1 MKYAKTIL
9 PALAFTTLGL
19 LCQPSYAQDAATP
32 ETTQP
37 QAQPELEP
45 TSNPPTPAP
54 DADAPAVSPPESDAA
69 KAEAAMNDLLGSRK
83 AAPVIEPN
91 QQTPTMQPLPSAGAP
106 AASVDIDPAVLGIA
120 PGEDP
125 PPLRREGE
133 FIVSRRG
140 RLIHAAQG
148 GHLLFVFES
157 DAMENPE
164 LPMVLQACQLL
175 EAMEE
180 TVQRRGDSTVFILS
194 GQINTYRGANYLL
207 PTMMK
212 IAVDKGNLTN

>member
-1 MKYAKTIL
+1 MKPGYFTLSMLLALTVGVSGGV
-9 PALAFTTLGL
+9 ALAQDDSAQPAAAAPKVESGSADTTTA
-19 LCQPSYAQDAATP
+19 PPA
-32 ETTQP
+32 TQP
-37 QAQPELEP
+37 A
-45 TSNPPTPAP
+45 T
-54 DADAPAVSPPESDAA
+54 D
-69 KAEAAMNDLLGSRK
+69 EAAAEQSMNDLLGSRQS
-83 AAPVIEPN
+83 APVIEPVSE
-91 QQTPTMQPLPSAGAP
+91 PGVKYPGLGAGAA

-133 FIVSRRG
+133 FIVNRRG
-140 RLIHAAQG
+140 RLIRSAEG

-157 DAMENPE
+157 DTQDAPE

-180 TVQRRGDSTVFILS
+180 TVQRRGDTTVFILS